1 MFAGSTIIDPTDRDP
16 LSGLTSPVYS
26 LSTNGYG
33 DGNATM
39 NIITYCSPVSIEPR
53 YLALGLFRRSMSLNN
68 FLGHGR
74 GVLQVQYPSAAIAK
88 TKQLAVSSA
97 FTKVHVGRFVDPKT
111 IRFTFVNVRVR
122 EAPQGRD
129 IEGIVFVFS
138 DRARGAADAQDR
150 LFPSLTPREIS
161 YMA

>member
-1 MFAGSTIIDPTDRDP
+1 
-16 LSGLTSPVYS
+16 
-26 LSTNGYG
+26 
-33 DGNATM
+33 
-39 NIITYCSPVSIEPR
+39 
-53 YLALGLFRRSMSLNN
+53 MSLNN

-161 YMA
+161 YMAWKIAVFLFSVFFQLLRNAVRSLVVVL